1 MNTPENDIDFKV
13 VFQSMPGMGMILL
26 PNDPDYTI
34 VDVTNGMLLFA
45 KVEKENLISK
55 NLCDV
60 FPDNPEDLTASGVK
74 NLRNSLQQVISKK
87 KPHHMEVQRYD
98 VKNENGIFDE
108 LYWLTLNTPV
118 LNKYGAVDYI
128 LNTST
133 NVTEQILNEKRAEA
147 KRENYEYFL
156 SQAAAP
162 LAILTGNNFTFTF
175 VNEAYTQ
182 LMHGRQLVGKT
193 LEEAIPELKGQP
205 FMLLLQ
211 KVFDTGVPYQ
221 ASEIEATALFEGSS
235 EPTTR
240 YFNISYTPYK
250 DHNGTTQG
258 VLASGYDITK
268 EVVLKREN
276 EKQVLNLQ
284 AYNLFMQV
292 PVGFSLLRGDDH
304 IVELVNSMALK
315 FTGKN
320 EESIGKPVVEVL
332 PEIEKQGYIKL
343 LDRVKK
349 GGESFNL
356 KESPVKL
363 IKDKQEK
370 LTYMNIFFQPY
381 YEGKNIEGVL
391 AVFMDVT
398 EQVTTRKKVEE
409 MGEQFETMANN
420 IPHLAWIANTDG
432 YIFWYNNR
440 WYEYTGTTP
449 QEMEGWGWQS
459 VHDPKKLPSVL
470 ENWEQSINNG
480 EPFEMVFPIKGA
492 DTLFRPFLTR
502 VIPIRDNEGKV
513 IRWLGTNTDI
523 TKQKEVE
530 RMKDDFIAMAS
541 HELKTPLTTI
551 KAYGQIA
558 EDMLQEKGDKKTL
571 AIIKRMSSQVNK
583 LNTLIEDLLDIT
595 KIQKGKLIYKEEFF
609 DFNDLLIEVIDD
621 MQKATATHEIKNNLD
636 STAKIFG
643 DKNKM
648 SQVIDNLISN
658 GIKYSP
664 KANKIV
670 IRSQLQKNGIQ
681 LTVEDFGIG
690 ILAKD
695 KKKIFAQ
702 FYRVSGENQ
711 VTFPGMGIGLYI
723 CQEIIARHGGKIW
736 VESKINRG
744 SVFYVW
750 LPFDYRNTTV

>member
-1 MNTPENDIDFKV
+1 MSTSDNDIDFKV

-26 PNDPDYTI
+26 PNSPDYTI
-34 VDVTNGMLLFA
+34 LDVTNDLRLFT
-45 KVEKENLISK
+45 KIEKENFTGK
-55 NLCDV
+55 NLFDV
-60 FPDNPEDLTASGVK
+60 FPGNPEDPSASGIK
-74 NLRNSLQQVISKK
+74 NLRNSLQQVITTKK
-87 KPHHMEVQRYD
+87 AHHMEVQRYD
-98 VKNENGIFDE
+98 VKNENGIYKEF
-108 LYWLTLNTPV
+108 YWMPLNTPI

-128 LNTST
+128 LHTSA
-133 NVTEQILNEKRAEA
+133 NITEQVLNEKSA
-147 KRENYEYFL
+147 KAQQENFEYCL

-162 LAILTGNNFTFTF
+162 LAILTGNNFIFTF
-175 VNEAYTQ
+175 VNEAYAQ
-182 LMHGRQLVGKT
+182 LMNGRQLVGKT
-193 LEEAIPELKGQP
+193 LEEAIPELEGQP
-205 FMLLLQ
+205 FLSLLK
-211 KVFDTGVPYQ
+211 KVFDTGIPYH
-221 ASEIEATALFEGSS
+221 ASEIEATALFEGNSK
-235 EPTTR
+235 PTTK
-240 YFNISYTPYK
+240 YFNLSYTSYK
-250 DHNGTTQG
+250 DHNGITKG

-268 EVVLKREN
+268 EVILKKEN

-304 IVELVNSMALK
+304 IVELVNSMALRY
-315 FTGKN
+315 TGKN

-343 LDRVKK
+343 LDRVKR

-356 KESPVKL
+356 KESPVIL
-363 IKDKQEK
+363 IKDEKEK
-370 LTYMNIFFQPY
+370 LIYMNIFFQPY

-398 EQVTTRKKVEE
+398 EQVTTRKKIEE
-409 MGEQFETMANN
+409 MGERFETMANN
-420 IPHLAWIANTDG
+420 IPNLAWIANADG

-449 QEMEGWGWQS
+449 QQMEGWGWKS
-459 VHDPKKLPSVL
+459 VHDPKKLPAVL
-470 ENWEQSINNG
+470 ERWQLSINTG
-480 EPFEMVFPIKGA
+480 DPFEMVFPIKGA
-492 DTLFRPFLTR
+492 DNAFRPFLTR

-530 RMKDDFIAMAS
+530 RMKDDFIAIAS

-558 EDMLQEKGDKKTL
+558 EDMLQEKGDKNTL
-571 AIIKRMSSQVNK
+571 AIMKRMSSQVNK

-595 KIQKGKLIYKEEFF
+595 KIQKGKLTYKEEFF
-609 DFNDLLIEVIDD
+609 DCNDLLKEVIND
-621 MQKATATHEIKNNLD
+621 MQKTTSTHEIKYNLD
-636 STAKIFG
+636 STAQIFG
-643 DKNKM
+643 DKNKI
-648 SQVIDNLISN
+648 SQVVDNLISN

-664 KANKIV
+664 KANRIIV
-670 IRSQLQKNGIQ
+670 STKLQENGVVLSVQ
-681 LTVEDFGIG
+681 DFGIG

-695 KKKIFAQ
+695 RKKIFAQ

-711 VTFPGMGIGLYI
+711 ITFPGMGIGLYI
-723 CQEIIARHGGKIW
+723 CQEIISRHGGKIW
-736 VESKINRG
+736 VESKINKG

-750 LPFDYRNTTV
+750 LPFDYRNTST